1 MAIDPPI
8 SSQEALHQAMLEAS
22 TLRKRLPAAKAGE
35 VLDAFDRIEEIWAKQ
50 GEGQFPFIILIKE
63 MNAIKATLREAFG
76 GELDLPVDWR
86 SPVFEQV
93 IEFDQK
99 IRIYSDLMMVNPVYS
114 SLEKRLQRLE
124 EVLPPRNYG
133 LREILNELRS
143 SFDLSLKQ
151 RLESA
156 LKHFGVGQY
165 ESTLSECGKAEGIL
179 FTHFKKVLENLEVKE
194 LPSQIGSAFSK
205 IRSQFSSRNDKD
217 GLSLSKSGRLELLV
231 LSMFETLHYFR
242 NIGAH
247 DRAEEVAEEKLPEWQ
262 VQRREYFTQ
271 KPEYA
276 RLALVLTSQIALE
289 LQALLDHQ
297 RNTT

>member
-1 MAIDPPI
+1 MPIDPPI
-8 SSQEALHQAMLEAS
+8 SSQEALHQALLE
-22 TLRKRLPAAKAGE
+22 TGNLRKRLPAAKAGE
-35 VLDAFDRIEEIWAKQ
+35 VFDVFDRIEEIWAKQ
-50 GEGQFPFIILIKE
+50 DEGQFPFNILIKE
-63 MNAIKATLREAFG
+63 IGTLRATLRESYD
-76 GELDLPVDWR
+76 GELDLPVDSR
-86 SPVFEQV
+86 SPVFNQV
-93 IEFDQK
+93 IEFDLK
-99 IRIYSDLMMVNPVYS
+99 IRLYDELVTFNPIYSG
-114 SLEKRLQRLE
+114 LERRLQRLE

-133 LREILNELRS
+133 LREILDELRP

-151 RLESA
+151 RLEAA

-165 ESTLSECGKAEGIL
+165 ESTLSECGKAKGIL

-276 RLALVLTSQIALE
+276 RLALVLIIQIALE

-297 RNTT
+297 GNAT